1 MTNWRE
7 RARARMKE
15 IGVSQERLGET
26 FGMGPAAIQ
35 KWLAGDRQPSL
46 DQINQIAD
54 VLDVTQSWLTHGL
67 DSASTIDGLAE
78 KPHTILRHLIR
89 LEREGRLRPEQW
101 DALAAMV
108 AAFVPEPMETSTVKS
123 PKTSSK
129 NGTTG

>member
-54 VLDVTQSWLTHGL
+54 ALNVTQSWLTHGL

-108 AAFVPEPMETSTVKS
+108 TAFVPEPMETATVKS
-123 PKTSSK
+123 PKTPSK